1 MFLLQVP
8 EAFGGDGP
16 GGATLPLPCKARVPG
31 RVVNS
36 VLRVTAYSL
45 LLRLTLPPQGGCATP
60 VSSPFCTEGDQWR
73 PADQG

>member
-1 MFLLQVP
+1 MFLFQVP
-8 EAFGGDGP
+8 EAFGG
-16 GGATLPLPCKARVPG
+16 GGAGGASLPLPYKASVLG

-60 VSSPFCTEGDQWR
+60 VSFPFCKEGDQWR
-73 PADQG
+73 AAEQG